1 MVAFVVCELV
11 GHAYSKNTDQY
22 YNQISI
28 EKIKVELDKFE
39 FPKPKDDLTSKSP
52 HPKIFSSLSC

>member
-1 MVAFVVCELV
+1 MLAFVVRELV
-11 GHAYSKNTDQY
+11 GHEYSKNTDKY

-39 FPKPKDDLTSKSP
+39 FPKPKDNLTSKSRQ
-52 HPKIFSSLSC
+52 PKIISSLF

>member
-1 MVAFVVCELV
+1 MAAFVVRELV
-11 GHAYSKNTDQY
+11 GHEHSKTTDKY

-52 HPKIFSSLSC
+52 HPKIISSLS